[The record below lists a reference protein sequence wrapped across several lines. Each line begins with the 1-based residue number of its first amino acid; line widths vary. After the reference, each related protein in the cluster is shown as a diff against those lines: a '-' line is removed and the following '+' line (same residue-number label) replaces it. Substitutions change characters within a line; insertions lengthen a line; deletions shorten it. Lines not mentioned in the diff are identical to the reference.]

1 MRPSQVLAA
10 HPHRARTAATRTLI
24 AAIAVGLGLCPAAL
38 AAAPAPCGGV
48 VQISDNSGDGHH
60 ANTDV
65 QSAWF
70 SEQAG
75 RLQAV
80 IKVTSGDW
88 RPMHVDSTTASW
100 AMLFDV
106 AGQQHFVR
114 VVATKTG
121 TISYDY
127 GTWTLAGGFVPAG
140 ATTGE
145 LTTGPGAT
153 VTIDV
158 PAATGAAAGTVLA
171 RPFVL
176 TYESDPAEPGP
187 VDRAPGGVTAQEA
200 AFGADY
206 VVGSCQPPGTA
217 GSGAGGGDAP
227 AGGGE
232 VAPAATTAVVL
243 DAPKR
248 IVGARR
254 VRAGG
259 RVVPARGGVPVQITT
274 KARGSAKPAIV
285 RSATTLADGSF
296 SVLVPVSE
304 SSTMTAVAE
313 QINAQTLTIVVQSTV
328 RLTLRRLANG
338 KTVASGRVAP
348 SLPGRVLLLRTNA
361 AVPSGS
367 KVARRGLFRFPARRL
382 ARGRYQAVF
391 IPSGNRAERSTSRS
405 GVVR

>member
-1 MRPSQVLAA
+1 MRPSQLLAV
-10 HPHRARTAATRTLI
+10 HPRGARTAATRTSI
-24 AAIAVGLGLCPAAL
+24 AAIAVGLVLCPAAL

-48 VQISDNSGDGHH
+48 VQISDDTGDGHH

-75 RLQAV
+75 PLQAV

-88 RPMHVDSTTASW
+88 RPMHVDSATASW

-114 VVATKTG
+114 VVASKTG

-127 GTWTLAGGFVPAG
+127 GTWTLGGGFVSAG

-176 TYESDPAEPGP
+176 TYESDPAARGP

-206 VVGSCQPPGTA
+206 VVGSCRPSGTA
-217 GSGAGGGDAP
+217 GSGAGGDAP
-227 AGGGE
+227 TGGGE
-232 VAPAATTAVVL
+232 VAPATTTTVVL
-243 DAPKR
+243 DAPRR

-259 RVVPARGGVPVQITT
+259 RVIPARGGVPVEITT
-274 KARGSAKPAIV
+274 KARGSARPAIV
-285 RSATTLADGSF
+285 RSVTTLADGSF
-296 SVLVPVSE
+296 SVFVPVSE

-313 QINAQTLTIVVQSTV
+313 QINSQTRTVVVQSTV
-328 RLTLRRLANG
+328 RMTLRRLANG
-338 KTVASGRVAP
+338 RTVASGRVTP

-361 AVPSGS
+361 AVPSAGAA
-367 KVARRGLFRFPARRL
+367 ARRGLFRFAARRL

-391 IPSGNRAERSTSRS
+391 IPSGDRAERSTSSS
-405 GVVR
+405 GAVR

>member
-1 MRPSQVLAA
+1 MRPLPVLATN
-10 HPHRARTAATRTLI
+10 PRRASHAATRTCI
-24 AAIAVGLGLCPAAL
+24 AAIAVGLWLCPGAL
-38 AAAPAPCGGV
+38 AAAPAPCNGV
-48 VQISDNSGDGHH
+48 AQISDNSGDGHH

-65 QSAWF
+65 LSGWF

-80 IKVTSGDW
+80 IKVQLGDW

-100 AMLFDV
+100 ALLFDV
-106 AGQQHFVR
+106 GGQTHYVR
-114 VVATKTG
+114 VVASKVP

-127 GTWTLAGGFVPAG
+127 GTWTLAGGFVSAG

-145 LTTGPGAT
+145 VTTGQGAT
-153 VTIDV
+153 ATVDV
-158 PAATGAAAGTVLA
+158 PAATGAVAGAVLA
-171 RPFVL
+171 HPFVL

-187 VDRAPGGVTAQEA
+187 VDRAPGGVTAGEA

-217 GSGAGGGDAP
+217 GSGAGDSPAPDAG
-227 AGGGE
+227 A
-232 VAPAATTAVVL
+232 VVTTTAVVL

-254 VRAGG
+254 VRASG
-259 RVVPARGGVPVQITT
+259 RVVPARAGVPVQITT
-274 KARGSAKPAIV
+274 KARGSSKAAIV
-285 RSATTLADGSF
+285 RSVTTLADGSF
-296 SVLVPVSE
+296 SALVPVSE

-313 QINAQTLTIVVQSTV
+313 QINAQTLTVVVHSTV
-328 RLTLRRLANG
+328 RMTLRRLANG
-338 KTVASGRVAP
+338 RTVASGRVTP
-348 SLPGRVLLLRTNA
+348 GLPGRVLLLRSNA
-361 AVPSGS
+361 AVPSAS
-367 KVARRGLFRFPARRL
+367 TAARRGLFRFAARRL

-391 IPSGNRAERSTSRS
+391 IPSGKRAERSTSSS

>member
-1 MRPSQVLAA
+1 MRPLPVLATNPRRVS
-10 HPHRARTAATRTLI
+10 HAATGTCI
-24 AAIAVGLGLCPAAL
+24 AAIAVGLLLCPGAL

-48 VQISDNSGDGHH
+48 AQISDNSGDGHH

-65 QSAWF
+65 LSGWF

-80 IKVTSGDW
+80 IKVQLGDW
-88 RPMHVDSTTASW
+88 QPAHVASTTASW
-100 AMLFDV
+100 SLLFDV
-106 AGQQHFVR
+106 AGQQHYVR
-114 VVATKTG
+114 VVATKVPT

-127 GTWTLAGGFVPAG
+127 GTWTLAGGFVSAG

-145 LTTGPGAT
+145 VTTGQGAT

-158 PAATGAAAGTVLA
+158 PAETGAAAGTVLA

-176 TYESDPAEPGP
+176 TYETDPSEPGP
-187 VDRAPGGVTAQEA
+187 VDRAPGGVTAGEA

-206 VVGSCQPPGTA
+206 VVGSCQPTATA
-217 GSGAGGGDAP
+217 GAGAGDSPDPA
-227 AGGGE
+227 AGGA
-232 VAPAATTAVVL
+232 VTTTAVVL
-243 DAPKR
+243 NAPKR

-254 VRAGG
+254 VKASG
-259 RVVPARGGVPVQITT
+259 RVVPARAGVPVQVTT
-274 KARGSAKPAIV
+274 KARGSAKAAIV

-313 QINAQTLTIVVQSTV
+313 QINAQTLTVVVRSTV
-328 RLTLRRLANG
+328 RMTLRRLPNG
-338 KTVASGRVAP
+338 MTVASGRVTP
-348 SLPGRVLLLRTNA
+348 GLPGRVLLLRSNA
-361 AVPSGS
+361 AVPSAS
-367 KVARRGLFRFPARRL
+367 TAARRGVFRFAARRL

-391 IPSGNRAERSTSRS
+391 IPSANRAERSTSKS